1 MTVCMV
7 VVTHKVYICSCSLPK
22 MKIIYHILKRG
33 GMGGM
38 IYDSNPVQ
46 AACIA
51 LVMHPDRGPTHSKSL
66 DTDTSIIGTVAAQD
80 ADHFDTCRL

>member
-1 MTVCMV
+1 
-7 VVTHKVYICSCSLPK
+7 
-22 MKIIYHILKRG
+22 
-33 GMGGM
+33 MGGM

-80 ADHFDTCRL
+80 ADHFDTCRLQMYVHIPGDRAIPAHVLTPL